1 MAVMPT
7 DLRLADDAWLLLHEV
22 RLRGML
28 EATDHPLAADLEA
41 EGLVARKAA
50 FLVLTSDGRAAHAA
64 WARLDEGSEGI
75 DAAQRTYENF
85 LPMNRELLQIC
96 HDWQVT
102 AGGAPNDHNDAKY
115 DWAVIDRLAALDERA
130 GPLVR
135 RLGKKVDRFAGYRAR
150 LKDAVARVQDGDR
163 DWLAS
168 PRCDSYHTVWMQ
180 LHEDLLSAV
189 GVKREDEQ
197 DPS

>member
-1 MAVMPT
+1 MPT

-28 EATDHPLAADLEA
+28 EATDHPLAADLESA
-41 EGLVARKAA
+41 GLVARKAA
-50 FLVLTSDGRAAHAA
+50 FLVLTPDGRVAHAS
-64 WARLDEGSEGI
+64 WASLDEGTDEISTARRAHGK
-75 DAAQRTYENF
+75 F
-85 LPMNRELLQIC
+85 LPMNKELLQIC
-96 HDWQVT
+96 HDWQLT
-102 AGGAPNDHNDAKY
+102 AGGAPNDHSDARY
-115 DWAVIDRLAALDERA
+115 DWSVIDRLAALDERA

-135 RLGKKVDRFAGYRAR
+135 RLGKKVDRFSTYRRR
-150 LKDAVARVQDGDR
+150 LKDAMNRVQDGEKE
-163 DWLAS
+163 WLAS

-189 GVKREDEQ
+189 GVKREDEE